1 MASIRAL
8 AFCLTVVALMARP
21 ARAEQPVGLVLQGGA
36 GAIHRPGRETPIEVA
51 PGVELFARD
60 RLVAGNVPIVF
71 AFCPSTAVQTLAAN
85 HEYPLEASAPA
96 AALPFLST
104 QPVPICELP
113 AMSRMGV
120 APLTPRPSVTAEGT
134 FETRVAA
141 LLEPKLSMFRE
152 QWATLDRAA
161 AQWELLVAVSR
172 ASVLEDAGLAADAIA
187 QCDRIAARWPAAVWT
202 REVSTRIARDETA
215 SRGVTVAPAETHQ
228 TPPSG
233 KTYAFLVGISQY
245 RENSGVPW
253 LNYADKDAEAFAAY
267 LQTPRGGSLRLCPEH
282 QTVDCEIRLLENS
295 QATLPRLSSEL
306 ESFASDKHHA
316 TRDNTFILFVAAHGA
331 DPAMEKDWEHNTNIR
346 KDPIILTYDS
356 DYNETKV
363 SGYLMSEL
371 RNLMARE
378 ALRYGRV
385 LVFADVCRAGN
396 IGPVAG
402 TSELQPAVRD
412 VFILREGS
420 LGLFMASQGGED
432 AFESSKFGGGHG
444 AFSYFVLDGLNTNP
458 AGAQQLIF
466 ADLLEHIVAGVRRVT
481 LDKQIPIG
489 RAVDERM
496 PVPDNLKEPP
506 MPLPPAIPVDK
517 TTLRRPRGLRP
528 SAPKNLAPSPPGP
541 QPADE
546 FERALAQERLRR
558 DEPGNAFA
566 VLDRLRGDPAADPD
580 ILADRAEQLRIALE
594 DRGQRVILQYLR
606 GEQSPPEPEKFEAAE
621 KDFQTALELAP
632 VAPFDEARMLFC
644 RGRALIFHHNY
655 KEALD
660 ALQASTR
667 LDPTRAYAYNAIGIA
682 YLEQAARDTSLL
694 ASAQAA
700 FHDAI
705 RYAPYWP
712 YPWHNLALT
721 SIELGDFDSAADDY
735 RRAMEIAS
743 DYPYLPYNLAL
754 LYQRLNRIP
763 DARQYYRQALA
774 TAQQGRASGVLFH
787 ADGTRPED
795 ALAHN
800 ALGTLAAT
808 RHDSAAAEKEYRQAL
823 QDDPSNRSA
832 RYNLAVLLTSNG
844 RTSQEAEDLWK
855 RNLAED
861 PHHLTTRLAYARYLA
876 ATTRL
881 PAAIEQFRQA
891 LADAPDLVPL
901 RRDLAAAL
909 TANHASSEA
918 LAVLEAAL
926 VKAPNDPALLD
937 QLADTESALGNASAA
952 ASYRSK
958 AAALRHRP

>member
-1 MASIRAL
+1 MAA
-8 AFCLTVVALMARP
+8 T

-36 GAIHRPGRETPIEVA
+36 GAIHRPGRETPIDAA
-51 PGVELFARD
+51 PGVDLFARD
-60 RLVAGNVPIVF
+60 RLVAGNAPIVF
-71 AFCPSTAVQTLAAN
+71 AFCPSTAIQTLAAN

-96 AALPFLST
+96 AAPPFLST

-120 APLTPRPSVTAEGT
+120 APLTPRPTVTAEGT
-134 FETRVAA
+134 FETREAA
-141 LLEPKLSMFRE
+141 LPEPKRSMFRD

-187 QCDRIAARWPAAVWT
+187 QCDLIAARWPAALWT

-215 SRGVTVAPAETHQ
+215 SRGVRVAPAETHQ
-228 TPPSG
+228 TTPSG

-267 LQTPRGGSLRLCPEH
+267 LRTPRGGSLRLCPEH
-282 QTVDCEIRLLENS
+282 QTVDCEVRLLENQ
-295 QATLPRLSSEL
+295 QASLARVSSEL
-306 ESFASDKHHA
+306 ESFASDKHHVS
-316 TRDNTFILFVAAHGA
+316 RDNTFILFIAAHGA
-331 DPAMEKDWEHNTNIR
+331 DPAMEKDWEHNTKIR
-346 KDPIILTYDS
+346 KEPIILTWDS

-371 RNLMARE
+371 RDLMARE
-378 ALRYGRV
+378 ALQYGRV

-396 IGPVAG
+396 IGPIAG
-402 TSELQPAVRD
+402 TSELQPAVRE
-412 VFILREGS
+412 VFVQKEGS
-420 LGLFMASQGGED
+420 MGLFMASQSGED

-466 ADLLEHIVAGVRRVT
+466 ADLRDHIVQGVRRVT

-506 MPLPPAIPVDK
+506 MTLPPAVPVDK

-528 SAPKNLAPSPPGP
+528 SAPKNLAPAPPRP

-546 FERALAQERLRR
+546 FERALAQEHLRR

-566 VLDRLRGDPAADPD
+566 VLDRLRADPSTPPD
-580 ILADRAEQLRIALE
+580 ILDSRAEQLRIALE

-621 KDFQTALELAP
+621 KDFQAALELAP
-632 VAPFDEARMLFC
+632 AAAFNEARMLFC
-644 RGRALIFHHNY
+644 RGRAMIFHHNY
-655 KEALD
+655 KDALD
-660 ALQASTR
+660 ALQESTR

-705 RYAPYWP
+705 HYAPYWP
-712 YPWHNLALT
+712 YPWHNLALA
-721 SIELGDFDSAADDY
+721 SIELGDFDSAAADY
-735 RRAMEIAS
+735 RRAMEIAP

-763 DARQYYRQALA
+763 VARQYYRQALA
-774 TAQQGRASGVLFH
+774 TAEQGRASGVLFH

-795 ALAHN
+795 ALTHN
-800 ALGTLAAT
+800 ALGTLAAA

-823 QDDPSNRSA
+823 RDAPSNLSA
-832 RYNLAVLLTSNG
+832 RYNLAMLLTSGG
-844 RTSQEAEDLWK
+844 RVSQEAEDLWK
-855 RNLAED
+855 LNLAED
-861 PHHLTTRLAYARYLA
+861 PHHLTTRLAYGRYLA
-876 ATTRL
+876 ATGRL
-881 PAAIEQFRQA
+881 DEAIGQFRLA
-891 LADAPDLVPL
+891 LDDANDLVPL

-909 TANHASSEA
+909 TADHKPGEA
-918 LAVLEAAL
+918 RTVLEAAL
-926 VKAPNDPALLD
+926 LKAPEDPALLD
-937 QLADTESALGNASAA
+937 QLADTEAALGNQSGAA
-952 ASYRSK
+952 EYRRR
-958 AAALRHRP
+958 AAALRRHR